1 MITLSSNPVHLRL
14 SVIIKSFVHILKLKI
29 ILISWTRWNSYN
41 NKICKAGLALHNPT
55 ILSFQLDS
63 LEYKVIL
70 LLLLLDVVV
79 GNIKGHY
86 CYLLLQHRSQIVS
99 SHYLKQYG
107 DSWHIWRKLKWCMTF
122 VLLVMTSKHFW
133 LSPVYTVILR
143 LDPKDL

>member
-1 MITLSSNPVHLRL
+1 MFKCCFQINLWKSFQMHFKWLIITLLSNSVHLRL
-14 SVIIKSFVHILKLKI
+14 SIIIKSFVHILMLKI

-86 CYLLLQHRSQIVS
+86 CYLLLQHRSQIAIW
-99 SHYLKQYG
+99 HYLKCRQIKLSALAVATL
-107 DSWHIWRKLKWCMTF
+107 DSGQGVQK
-122 VLLVMTSKHFW
+122 
-133 LSPVYTVILR
+133 
-143 LDPKDL
+143 